1 MCAALFCQREVM
13 EVKQYIIDT
22 FRYND
27 HANKLALKK
36 VAQIDDE
43 AECVKFFS
51 HLINSMIKWLARIE
65 NSPGYENLD
74 WWKPQYDLE
83 ELEAKWDDC
92 LKRWLE
98 FVESKSE
105 AELNEHAT
113 WYGPYGRE
121 SRVRMSAA
129 IKDIAIQL
137 CYHSIHHV
145 GQIQYLIR
153 QQGATPPFV
162 DYIGTK
168 MKRVE

>member
-1 MCAALFCQREVM
+1 M
-13 EVKQYIIDT
+13 EVKQYIIDS

-27 HANKLALKK
+27 YANKLALKK
-36 VAQIDDE
+36 VAELEDRD
-43 AECVKFFS
+43 ECVKFFS
-51 HLINSMIKWLARIE
+51 HLINSMDKWLARIE
-65 NSPGYENLD
+65 NSPGYEKLD
-74 WWKPQYDLE
+74 WWKPLYDFE
-83 ELEAKWDDC
+83 ELEAKWDGC
-92 LKRWLE
+92 LSRWLS
-98 FVESKSE
+98 FIESKSE
-105 AELNEHAT
+105 AELDERAT

-121 SRVRMSAA
+121 SRALMAAA

-153 QQGATPPFV
+153 QQGVTPPFV